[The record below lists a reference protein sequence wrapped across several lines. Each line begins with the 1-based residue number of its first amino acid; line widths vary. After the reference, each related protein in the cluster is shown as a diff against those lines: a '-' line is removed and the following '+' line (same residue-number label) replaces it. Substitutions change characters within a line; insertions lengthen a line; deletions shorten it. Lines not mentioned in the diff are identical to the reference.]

1 MKIYKIVEK
10 KPEILGINFEE
21 FMIWIFL
28 SIILIALPTILA
40 GIGINLGIWYYLLA
54 LFLIIAL
61 YKVLKKVGKKNY
73 TGYIYSYISY
83 TFLQPKKITSRYIH
97 SNKKNGKQKHR

>member
-40 GIGINLGIWYYLLA
+40 GIGINLGFWYYLLA
-54 LFLIIAL
+54 FFLIITL

-73 TGYIYSYISY
+73 TGYIYSFISY
-83 TFLQPKKITSRYIH
+83 KFLQPNKITSRYIN
-97 SNKKNGKQKHR
+97 SNNKNGKQKR